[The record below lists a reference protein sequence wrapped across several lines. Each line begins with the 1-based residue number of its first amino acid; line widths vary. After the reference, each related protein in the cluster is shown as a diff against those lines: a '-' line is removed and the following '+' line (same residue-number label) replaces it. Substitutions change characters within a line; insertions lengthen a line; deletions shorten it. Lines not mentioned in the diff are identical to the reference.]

1 MRDRIIRR
9 GINKKTACSSH
20 ESRDDD
26 DDDDDDGGGG
36 GDGSDS
42 GLLRQ
47 CSQITAMKRIRD
59 VDLLDRRGLIS
70 QSAMLSTSDVLQRGM
85 RTANANPQ
93 HFKDRRRP

>member
-26 DDDDDDGGGG
+26 DDD

-70 QSAMLSTSDVLQRGM
+70 PSGMLSTSDVLQRGM